1 MAMSQS
7 MPIQELP
14 ATFSRLQLGIEDY
27 AVIGDCRSAAL
38 VSTEGSIDWLCWP
51 CFDSPS
57 MFAYLIGPENG
68 GSWQICPATTFTT
81 SRKYVHDTNVLQTT
95 FETQTGTVRLTDFM
109 PVAGEEFTS
118 GRLVPQRELIRILEG
133 VTGEVEINVQ
143 FNPRPQYGTKK
154 PDIQDN
160 GKLGLRVD
168 IPGAVVRLQSQME
181 FKLNPSGATGMTNI
195 QAGDRLSFSLTFA
208 TDAPAAL
215 AFPEGSLAA
224 LTRTIDWWQMWS
236 AKCSY
241 SGEYREAVLRSVLAL
256 KMLHFAPSGAF
267 VAAATTSLPEQIGG
281 DKNYDYRYC
290 WLRDASVAVHVLCG
304 TGHELEAEAFVEWML
319 HATRLTQPKLMVVY
333 DVYGNIVGEEKELP
347 RLSGYRSSVP
357 VMMGNSARSQ
367 VQMDLYGEVICA
379 SAKLYKGKGKLDR
392 DTAKTIVNF
401 GNYVC
406 KHWRE
411 PDAGIWEP
419 RGEPVL
425 HTHSLLLCWVAL
437 DELVKFAETGTID
450 VKQIEAFKKTRNE
463 IRTFIETQS
472 WNDRIRS
479 YASEP
484 GSEKMDSSLLLMS
497 FHNFHEA
504 SSERLQGTYN
514 RIKNELGAGGSLLY
528 RNRPDG
534 RGTFP
539 EEGAFGICGFWAVE
553 HLAMGGGS
561 LKQAEETFEEL
572 LRYANDVGLFAEEI
586 DPKSGAAL
594 GNFPQAFTHIG
605 LISAALAIE
614 KRRKEVAEDVR
625 NSARQ
630 WIEAKQ

>member
-1 MAMSQS
+1 

-14 ATFSRLQLGIEDY
+14 ATLSRLQLGIEDY

-38 VSTEGSIDWLCWP
+38 VSRDGSIDWLCWP

-57 MFAYLIGPENG
+57 MFASLVGQENG
-68 GSWQICPATTFTT
+68 GSWQICPAAPFTS
-81 SRKYVHDTNVLQTT
+81 SRKYVHGTNVLETT
-95 FETQTGTVRLTDFM
+95 FETPTGTVRLTDFM

-118 GRLVPQRELIRILEG
+118 GHLSPQRELIRILEG
-133 VTGEVEINVQ
+133 VTGEVEIDVR
-143 FNPRPQYGTKK
+143 FDPRPQYGTKK
-154 PDIQDN
+154 SDIQDN

-168 IPGAVVRLQSQME
+168 IPGAVIRLQSQME
-181 FKLNPSGATGMTNI
+181 FRLDTSSTTGTANI

-208 TDAPAAL
+208 TEAPAPL
-215 AFPEGSLAA
+215 AFPEESLAA
-224 LTRTIDWWQMWS
+224 LTRTIDWWKMWS

-241 SGEYREAVLRSVLAL
+241 PGEYREAVLRSVLAL

-267 VAAATTSLPEQIGG
+267 VAAATTSLPEKIGG

-290 WLRDASVAVHVLCG
+290 WLRDASLAVHVLCG
-304 TGHELEAEAFVEWML
+304 TGHELEAEAFVDWML

-347 RLSGYRSSVP
+347 RLSGYRHSAP
-357 VMMGNSARSQ
+357 VKTGNMARSQ

-392 DTAKTIVNF
+392 DTAKTIINF
-401 GNYVC
+401 AKYVC

-419 RGEPVL
+419 RGDQVL

-437 DELVKFAETGTID
+437 DELVKFVETGTIE
-450 VKQIEAFKKTRNE
+450 VRPIEGFKKTRDE
-463 IRTFIETQS
+463 IRTFIETKS
-472 WNDRIRS
+472 WNDGICS

-484 GSEKMDSSLLLMS
+484 GSEKMDSSLLLMA

-514 RIKNELGAGGSLLY
+514 RVKNELGAGGSLLY

-534 RGTFP
+534 RGTSP
-539 EEGAFGICGFWAVE
+539 GEGAFGICGFWAVE

-561 LKQAEETFEEL
+561 LKQAEDTFEEL

-614 KRRKEVAEDVR
+614 RRRKEDAEIETTTAHQR
-625 NSARQ
+625 
-630 WIEAKQ
+630 IEAKR